1 MPLPELEAIVNEI
14 FTIILSAALGGAGCV
29 GLVFFF
35 IRYYIEK
42 RIKKNEE
49 AERENRDIRIKK
61 RIIDEEREQATGR
74 LLFWI
79 VRAIQTGTH
88 NGELES
94 AHQRF
99 QEVEQKAKDFDRSLL
114 AKDMDE
120 VNQH

>member
-1 MPLPELEAIVNEI
+1 MPLPELETIVNDI
-14 FTIILSAALGGAGCV
+14 VTIILSAALGGAGCV
-29 GLVFFF
+29 GLVFGF
-35 IRYYIEK
+35 IRFYIEK

-49 AERENRDIRIKK
+49 VEAEKRDIRIKK
-61 RIIDEEREQATGR
+61 RVIDEEREQATGR

-94 AHQRF
+94 AHIRF
-99 QEVEQKAKDFDRSLL
+99 QEVEQKAKDFERRII

-120 VNQH
+120 MNQ